1 MIVRRLNWPTTLV
14 TIHGIHAGVHGYMVT
29 VYMDVS
35 DIRNKFK
42 CVFCGDSLTCNRLV
56 VFSGT

>member
-14 TIHGIHAGVHGYMVT
+14 TNHGVHSGVHGYMVT

-35 DIRNKFK
+35 DIRTLFK
-42 CVFCGDSLTCNRLV
+42 CVFCRDSLT
-56 VFSGT
+56 